1 MDTEARS
8 ECTSSEGISPMEAV
22 YGMGIKYLL
31 NMPIA
36 AMMTTSFCTYQKSC
50 NNENGV
56 GQGEANHMTKEVF
69 AKPCVGAIIK
79 KVVGNEPYIL
89 LQTRQ
94 KEDGNETNGM
104 FEIPAGKIREYED
117 VFSALRREV
126 WEETG
131 LKITKIY
138 GEDSSVCT
146 QIGDITTISFTPY
159 CVTQNLSGAYSIIL
173 NTFLCEAE
181 GDLTEST
188 NETEQVHWEKVSE
201 IKRLLEE
208 HPEKIFFMHI
218 NALKKFLKV

>member
-36 AMMTTSFCTYQKSC
+36 AMMMTSFCTYQKSC

-56 GQGEANHMTKEVF
+56 EQGEANHMTKEVF

-131 LKITKIY
+131 LKLQKYTAKIHR
-138 GEDSSVCT
+138 VCT
-146 QIGDITTISFTPY
+146 QIGDVLQFFTPY
-159 CVTQNLSGAYSIIL
+159 CVTQNLSGCI
-173 NTFLCEAE
+173 F
-181 GDLTEST
+181 
-188 NETEQVHWEKVSE
+188 HHSE
-201 IKRLLEE
+201 
-208 HPEKIFFMHI
+208 HIFM
-218 NALKKFLKV
+218 